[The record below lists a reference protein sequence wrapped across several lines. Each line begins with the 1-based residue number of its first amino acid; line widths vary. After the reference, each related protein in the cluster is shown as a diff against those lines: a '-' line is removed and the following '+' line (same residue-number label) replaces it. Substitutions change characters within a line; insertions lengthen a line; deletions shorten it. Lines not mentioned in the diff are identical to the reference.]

1 MLIKMCLIQVNYNP
15 ENVLKYKTEYS
26 MTKTE
31 QTSQKNVNTK
41 NEKDS
46 EWNHYIMLCIYALLF
61 NQIFY
66 LK

>member
-46 EWNHYIMLCIYALLF
+46 E
-61 NQIFY
+61 
-66 LK
+66 